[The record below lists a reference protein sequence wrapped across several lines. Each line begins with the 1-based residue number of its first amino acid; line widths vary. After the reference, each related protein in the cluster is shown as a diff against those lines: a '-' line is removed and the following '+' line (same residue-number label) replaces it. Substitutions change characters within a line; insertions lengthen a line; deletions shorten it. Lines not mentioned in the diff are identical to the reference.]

1 MMSSGYQ
8 HPSPSHSSLS
18 NASGCNGVCMMSNSW
33 RDEQHPSFLN
43 FVSSFLHENSFRLNF
58 VPITPDII
66 INCGGLSIAFIFL
79 TNWDSMKTESF
90 FCRVKKLKEQ
100 FANFYVV
107 VTLPTKEQND
117 CFNCSYFKY
126 NMELGKPT
134 FIPVRDLEMGWE
146 KIVKIA
152 HARGVCKKQHAV
164 EMMKA
169 EKEKSVQSMDAYL
182 RVVTSIP
189 GIDKHD
195 ANAVKQKQ
203 KQTFLSIGYPS
214 PVFPEIMRSKHTLQ
228 ALAWLKQ
235 AIGSIEAIAKASK
248 ECILENTDLSVDKA
262 ERISL
267 FFRDPKYFLRPKI
280 G

>member
-195 ANAVKQKQ
+195 ANA
-203 KQTFLSIGYPS
+203 
-214 PVFPEIMRSKHTLQ
+214 
-228 ALAWLKQ
+228 LKQ

>member
-1 MMSSGYQ
+1 MMSGGYQ

-43 FVSSFLHENSFRLNF
+43 FVSSFLYENSFRLNF

-79 TNWDSMKTESF
+79 TNWDNMKTESF
-90 FCRVKKLKEQ
+90 FSR
-100 FANFYVV
+100 
-107 VTLPTKEQND
+107 
-117 CFNCSYFKY
+117 Y

-169 EKEKSVQSMDAYL
+169 EV
-182 RVVTSIP
+182 
-189 GIDKHD
+189 
-195 ANAVKQKQ
+195 
-203 KQTFLSIGYPS
+203 
-214 PVFPEIMRSKHTLQ
+214 
-228 ALAWLKQ
+228 
-235 AIGSIEAIAKASK
+235 IA
-248 ECILENTDLSVDKA
+248 
-262 ERISL
+262 
-267 FFRDPKYFLRPKI
+267 
-280 G
+280 